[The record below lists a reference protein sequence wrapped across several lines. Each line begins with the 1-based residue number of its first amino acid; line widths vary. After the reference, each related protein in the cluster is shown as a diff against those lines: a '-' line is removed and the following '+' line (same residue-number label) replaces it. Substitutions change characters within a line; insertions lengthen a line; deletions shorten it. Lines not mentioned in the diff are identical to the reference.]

1 MLTSTIKKLT
11 LATSLGLMASS
22 AMAGYDF
29 NVGDDGKLS
38 FGGYLKVDARY
49 VNGDVAYRDFWIGTG
64 TPDRKSVV

>member
-38 FGGYLKVDARY
+38 FGGYLKVDAR
-49 VNGDVAYRDFWIGTG
+49 
-64 TPDRKSVV
+64 